1 MTRGK
6 IKGLAWVFGDNIDT
20 DQIIPSQY
28 CNTFDPEVLASHAM
42 EGANADFTKSIAP
55 GDIIVAGRNFG
66 CGSSREAA
74 PLALKTAG
82 VGAIVAH
89 SFARLFFRN
98 AINIGLYILVS
109 PPASEDISQGDEL
122 EIDIVNGFIRSMMNG
137 RTYRAHTFPHYLKE
151 IIDQGGMVNYVKHR
165 LAED

>member
-1 MTRGK
+1 MTHGK

-28 CNTFDPEVLASHAM
+28 CNTFDPEVLAVHAM
-42 EGANADFTKSIAP
+42 EGADADFAKSIAP

-74 PLALKTAG
+74 PLALKAAG
-82 VGAIVAH
+82 VGAVIAH
-89 SFARLFFRN
+89 SYSRLFYRN

-109 PPASEDISQGDEL
+109 PPASEDISKGDEL
-122 EIDIVNGFIRSMMNG
+122 EIDTVNGFIRSIMNG
-137 RTYRAHTFPHYLKE
+137 RTYKAQPFPHYLKE
-151 IIDQGGMVNYVKHR
+151 IIDHGGMVNYVKHR
-165 LAED
+165 LAEE